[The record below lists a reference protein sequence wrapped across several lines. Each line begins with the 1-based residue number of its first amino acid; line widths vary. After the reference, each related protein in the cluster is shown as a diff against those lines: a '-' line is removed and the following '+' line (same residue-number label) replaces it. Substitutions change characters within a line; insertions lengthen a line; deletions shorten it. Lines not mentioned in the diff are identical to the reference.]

1 MVFLF
6 KILKDCICNSPL
18 APPFLI
24 AYGHVTITG
33 CNGNVQQVA
42 EMRRVVNEANDQIDV
57 KRVDVKKMNDKFKK
71 KPTQSA
77 AEQARAKA
85 EAAELELA
93 NPDDNPDWV
102 DMRRKMR
109 GSMAAFSEAKVTV
122 STELLNHIMIEL
134 CKYWANVPDLH
145 GCPVDPMLERNI
157 TREIN
162 RFRFRVFGVSIDCQ
176 QQEQRQQLQQQQET
190 NDGDDDCSNSNDELS
205 CREQEP
211 EEQEEKQDC
220 GVQECIPSP
229 PTPSPCKP
237 KIPEK
242 VKPKSRTPC
251 RPPPAATSQLAGAR
265 SRANSRQA
273 RN

>member
-1 MVFLF
+1 
-6 KILKDCICNSPL
+6 
-18 APPFLI
+18 
-24 AYGHVTITG
+24 
-33 CNGNVQQVA
+33 
-42 EMRRVVNEANDQIDV
+42 MRRAVNEANDQIDV
-57 KRVDVKKMNDKFKK
+57 KRVDVKKMNEKCKK
-71 KPTQSA
+71 KPKLSA

-145 GCPVDPMLERNI
+145 GCPVDPILERNI

-162 RFRFRVFGVSIDCQ
+162 RFRFRVFGVTIDTQ
-176 QQEQRQQLQQQQET
+176 QQQQQRQQRQQRQQQET
-190 NDGDDDCSNSNDELS
+190 DDGDCDTSSNGNDGSC

-211 EEQEEKQDC
+211 EEDQEEGQGCD
-220 GVQECIPSP
+220 VQQCTPSP
-229 PTPSPCKP
+229 QTPPPCKP
-237 KIPEK
+237 KRPER
-242 VKPKSRTPC
+242 VRSKSRTQC
-251 RPPPAATSQLAGAR
+251 RPPATATNRLAGAR